1 VVTVGADGLL
11 NIIFIFL
18 FQIALPIW
26 ITLFVKKKM
35 PNKLPAGI
43 ALSFFF
49 PFVAHLYLDGA
60 LIYILILIVITVTI
74 GYASIGLSIWPTIN
88 ILSALLIFYRFKKLK
103 NAETKD
109 TTTIDIKVEDD

>member
-1 VVTVGADGLL
+1 VVTVGPDGLL
-11 NIIFIFL
+11 NIIFVFF

-60 LIYILILIVITVTI
+60 LIYILILIAITVTI
-74 GYASIGLSIWPTIN
+74 GYASIGLSIWPTVN
-88 ILSALLIFYRFKKLK
+88 IISAFLIFYRFKKLK
-103 NAETKD
+103 NTEVKD
-109 TTTIDIKVEDD
+109 DTVIDIKIEDR